1 MRFSMH
7 ADLEKLLSLGKITP
21 SLAEKLDRIAPG
33 RYCFHTTWG
42 AGKVISWNLAAKKLV
57 IDFEE
62 NPEHEVALEFAPK
75 ILEFLHDDHFLA
87 RRYEDTESLINLS
100 VDDPVELV
108 RVTLQGYGNSLTPE
122 KLEAALKGTVIAADK
137 WKNWWDK
144 VRAMLRSNVQ
154 FMMPTRKGER
164 ITLRTNILSRAQAA
178 LEDYNKAADLKAKV
192 RVLDGIKME
201 TVMTEPDAVNALV
214 QAVDADVRN
223 GGSLALQQ
231 VLELAVLRDDLIA
244 AVKNTEAAQ
253 AAYPLRSI
261 VEANIGDVER
271 FAEVLNSMPAVR
283 QKRVYVTLPA
293 VFGEEWTQKA
303 LELFDASGA
312 RAVGEIAKFL
322 IEEGHD
328 KALVKHELLRQ
339 TLPAESLIWICRQRH
354 DASKPLFG
362 LPVGIAMLSLIEQ
375 DHMDGGPNRMLR
387 LKNLFMEDKNIIQ
400 EMIKGQD
407 VAEVR
412 QFAKMLYNTSAFS
425 EQDRGALMAR
435 VISVF
440 PDLHAIVLDAL
451 VDTSDKP
458 EPIFVSWDSLEARK
472 KELEELVN
480 VKIPENLHN
489 KKISRAEG
497 DLRENGGYQDA
508 KEVEKVLNRRRSELE
523 QALALARGTDFAVT
537 DTSKA
542 AMGMKVTLQPLAGG
556 DAVVYTILGA
566 WDTNPEKHIVSYLSQ
581 VGKEL
586 TGRSVGDQVK
596 IVPMDG
602 DKKKVFTITKIE
614 AAF

>member
-1 MRFSMH
+1 
-7 ADLEKLLSLGKITP
+7 
-21 SLAEKLDRIAPG
+21 
-33 RYCFHTTWG
+33 
-42 AGKVISWNLAAKKLV
+42 
-57 IDFEE
+57 
-62 NPEHEVALEFAPK
+62 
-75 ILEFLHDDHFLA
+75 
-87 RRYEDTESLINLS
+87 
-100 VDDPVELV
+100 
-108 RVTLQGYGNSLTPE
+108 
-122 KLEAALKGTVIAADK
+122 
-137 WKNWWDK
+137 
-144 VRAMLRSNVQ
+144 MLRSNVQ

-164 ITLRTNILSRAQAA
+164 ITLRANILSRAQAA

-201 TVMTEPDAVNALV
+201 AVMAEPDAVNALIR
-214 QAVDADVRN
+214 AVDADVRN

-244 AVKNTEAAQ
+244 SLKNTEAAKE
-253 AAYPLRSI
+253 AYPLRSI
-261 VEANIGDVER
+261 VEANIGDVGR

-283 QKRVYVTLPA
+283 QKRVYATLPA
-293 VFGEEWTQKA
+293 IFGEDWPQKA
-303 LELFDASGA
+303 LELFDAGGA

-322 IEEGHD
+322 IEEGQD
-328 KALVKHELLRQ
+328 KVLVKHLKHELLRQ

-362 LPVGIAMLSLIEQ
+362 LPVGITMLSLIEQ

-387 LKNLFMEDKNIIQ
+387 LKNLFMEDKSIIQ

-435 VISVF
+435 IISIF

-451 VDTSDKP
+451 VDNSDKP
-458 EPIFVSWDSLEARK
+458 EPIFVSWESLEARK

-508 KEVEKVLNRRRSELE
+508 KEVEKVLNRRRAELE
-523 QALALARGTDFAVT
+523 HALALARGTDFAVT
-537 DTSKA
+537 DTSRA
-542 AMGMKVTLQPLAGG
+542 AMGTKVTLQPLNGG
-556 DAVVYTILGA
+556 EPVVYTILGA

-586 TGRSVGDQVK
+586 TGKSVGDQVK

-602 DKKKVFTITKIE
+602 DKKKVYTIMKIE

>member
-1 MRFSMH
+1 MCFSMH

-33 RYCFHTTWG
+33 RYCFHASWG
-42 AGKVISWNLAAKKLV
+42 AGKVISWNLPAKKLV

-62 NPEHEVALEFAPK
+62 NPEHEVALEFAPR
-75 ILEFLHDDHFLA
+75 ILEFISDDHFLA
-87 RRYEDTESLINLS
+87 KRYEDTESLINLS

-122 KLEAALKGTVIAADK
+122 KLEAALKGTVIAG
-137 WKNWWDK
+137 DK

-164 ITLRTNILSRAQAA
+164 ITLRANILSRAQAA

-201 TVMTEPDAVNALV
+201 AVMAEPDAVNALIR
-214 QAVDADVRN
+214 AVDADVRN

-244 AVKNTEAAQ
+244 SLKNTEAAKE
-253 AAYPLRSI
+253 AYPLRSI
-261 VEANIGDVER
+261 VEANIGDVGR

-283 QKRVYVTLPA
+283 QKRVYATLPA
-293 VFGEEWTQKA
+293 IFGEDWPQKA
-303 LELFDASGA
+303 LELFDAGGA

-322 IEEGHD
+322 IEEGQD
-328 KALVKHELLRQ
+328 KVLVKHLKHELLRQ

-387 LKNLFMEDKNIIQ
+387 LKNLFMEDKSIIQ

-435 VISVF
+435 IISVF

-451 VDTSDKP
+451 VDNSDKP
-458 EPIFVSWDSLEARK
+458 EPIFVSWESLEARK

-508 KEVEKVLNRRRSELE
+508 KEVEKVLNRRRAELE
-523 QALALARGTDFAVT
+523 HALALARGTDFAVT
-537 DTSKA
+537 DTSRA
-542 AMGMKVTLQPLAGG
+542 AMGTKVTLQPLNGG
-556 DAVVYTILGA
+556 EPVVYTILGA

-586 TGRSVGDQVK
+586 TGKSVGDQVK

-602 DKKKVFTITKIE
+602 DKKKVYTITKIE